1 MKKLILTLIIGLLCM
16 PTYAV
21 DSLTEDFVTGNP
33 EIGSI
38 NAMTFGPEGIL
49 FLGDSKNSQVVAVD
63 MSSAKKATNQKLYLK
78 DIEALLGQLLGSD
91 SDQLQII
98 DMVVNPVNQNIYLGA
113 QHSSGKSFLFLVN
126 NNTLENVPLKSVSFS
141 KVNVSNVVNADAKDR
156 RGRPLRSLAIT
167 DIQFANGQIMVSG
180 LSNAEFAS
188 TFRAIP
194 FPFTNKQ
201 SDSSLEIYHAA
212 HGKYETH
219 APIKTF
225 MTTTI
230 NNQPHIIASYTC
242 TPLVVFPME
251 SLTPGSHTKGRTVA
265 ELGNWNTPL
274 DIIEMTNNKGKRF
287 ILMANSNRALMKFKV
302 SDIESFGNSLTTR
315 VKERAG
321 TDGVDFINLPFVNVQ
336 QLDKLNEKEFV
347 FIQRESNGKLALKT
361 SSNRW
366 L

>member
-1 MKKLILTLIIGLLCM
+1 MRKLILTLLVGLFCL
-16 PTYAV
+16 PSFAN
-21 DSLTEDFVTGNP
+21 DSLTKNFTTGNP

-49 FLGDSKNSQVVAVD
+49 FLGDSQNSQIVAVD
-63 MSSAKKATNQKLYLK
+63 MSSAKKATNKKLYLK
-78 DIEALLGQLLGSD
+78 DIESLLSDLLGAD

-98 DMVVNPVNQNIYLGA
+98 DMVVNPVNQNIYIDA

-126 NNTLENVPLKSVSFS
+126 NNTLENIPLSSVSFS
-141 KVNVSNVVNADAKDR
+141 KTVVSNVIKADAKDR
-156 RGRPLRSLAIT
+156 RGRPLRRLAIT
-167 DIQFANGQIMVSG
+167 DIQYGNGQIMVSG
-180 LSNAEFAS
+180 LNNAEFAS
-188 TFRAIP
+188 TFRSIP
-194 FPFTNKQ
+194 FPFTNNQK
-201 SDSSLEIYHAA
+201 DSSLEIYHAA

-242 TPLVVFPME
+242 TPLVVFPMN
-251 SLTPGSHTKGRTVA
+251 SLNPGAHTKGRTVA

-274 DIIEMTNNKGKRF
+274 DIIEMTKDGKRY
-287 ILMANSNRALMKFKV
+287 ILMANSNRALMKIKV
-302 SDIESFGNSLTTR
+302 SDIEAFNTSLNTR

-321 TDGVDFINLPFVNVQ
+321 TSGVDFINLPFVNVQ
-336 QLDKLNEKEFV
+336 QLDKLNDKEFV
-347 FIQRESNGKLALKT
+347 FIQREANGKLALKT
-361 SSNRW
+361 SSIRW

>member
-1 MKKLILTLIIGLLCM
+1 MKKLVFTLIIGLLCI
-16 PTYAV
+16 PLFANN
-21 DSLTEDFVTGNP
+21 SLTEDFITGDP

-49 FLGDSKNSQVVAVD
+49 FLGDSKKSQIVAVD
-63 MSSAKKATNQKLYLK
+63 MSSATKATNEKLYIE
-78 DIEALLGQLLGSD
+78 DIESLLGQLLGSD

-98 DMVVNPVNQNIYLGA
+98 DMVVNPINENIYIGA

-126 NNTLENVPLKSVSFS
+126 NGTLENIPLTSVSFS
-141 KVNVSNVVNADAKDR
+141 KVDVTNAVGADAKDR
-156 RGRPLRSLAIT
+156 RGRPLRKLAIT
-167 DIQFANGQIMVSG
+167 DIQFANNQIMISG

-194 FPFTNKQ
+194 FPFTKTQN
-201 SDSSLEIYHAA
+201 DSSLEIYHAA

-230 NNQPHIIASYTC
+230 NNEPHVIASYTC
-242 TPLVVFPME
+242 TPLVVFPLK

-274 DIIEMTNNKGKRF
+274 DIIEMTKEGKRY
-287 ILMANSNRALMKFKV
+287 ILMANTNRALMKFKV
-302 SDIESFGNSLTTR
+302 ADIESFQTSLNTR
-315 VKERAG
+315 VEERAD
-321 TDGVDFINLPFVNVQ
+321 TAGVDFINLPFVNVQ
-336 QLDKLNEKEFV
+336 QLDKLNDKTFV